1 MNASIR
7 TLDWRSLALAAPD
20 RVLIEAS
27 AGAGKTWTIAALYL
41 RLLLEGNDPPTVEK
55 ILVATF
61 TEAAARELRERLR
74 LRLADA
80 ERELQRILGV
90 ATIGAGEDG
99 ERDSVLEW
107 LADAFSEET
116 KTRKALRRI
125 QIARMDFERAPIGTI
140 HRLCQRFL
148 HDFPLESGVAAAQT
162 NLDED
167 ALLRECVEDFW
178 RRRYLAE
185 TATDSGEAE
194 LFGGGP
200 EKLLYD
206 VHTMLAQDARVLAAD
221 GLDALKAAITR
232 LRTPAASSSLRAL
245 CDASH
250 YKSPNISAVR
260 KRLVAIAE
268 ALEANIGVADVIDN
282 QVDKYFADSELD
294 KQQLDSSA
302 VRLRDHPLI
311 RDLREIKAL
320 AAKRGLFI
328 RGSVLVAA
336 CEFCRVEIPRRAEL
350 RQGQTY
356 SLLIRNVHARVCDAR
371 GAFAQ
376 TLFAAYPFALVDE
389 FQDTDK
395 QQFEIFD
402 AIYRHASR
410 APRGWLAMIGDPKQA
425 IYGFRGGDIAAYLAA
440 RERAATRCAMDTN
453 FRSTQA
459 LVEALNALYGA
470 GAAGF
475 GDTRIAYQPMRCGG
489 KAEGAALCRNGN
501 PVAPLHVHLFRGDAV
516 GENGK
521 AEAGLSALET
531 IALRDCAERIV
542 ELLNDAATSL
552 GDNRVRAQDIAV
564 LVPNNKQVSALRRLL
579 AARAVPCAGSGRDR
593 VFDGETAQEL
603 ELFLAAMLHAD
614 DDSAVRGA
622 LATTLLGY
630 DWHGIAGLQTDP
642 SAFERELDRFAH
654 WHALARSRGVF
665 GAVADLMA
673 QRAGALLRRDNGE
686 RILADLRHL
695 GELIAVREAEESG
708 IEGVIAW
715 FARTR
720 RDDAGDDERGH
731 HVRQASDADAVR
743 IMTLHAAKGLE
754 FPIVFL
760 PLAWRIAKR
769 DGQYQPKILRFH
781 DSDGAV
787 CIDAGSVEFDDS
799 LARHF
804 AEDLRERQRLLYVA
818 MTRAR
823 SALHVYWADRG
834 VPKDATA
841 WKIPAID
848 MLLRQA
854 QENSGLAF
862 GEADLPALARK
873 LGGIAV
879 IGPAA
884 HGATKHSATD
894 VARVD
899 FTPRSPLPALRP
911 FEWLHSFT
919 GITRRRIA
927 EDADAAA
934 ADESESAQPES
945 NETAAQAEH
954 AELLALDAFRGRRF
968 GDAVHAMLEESGM
981 RAVERSAL
989 LARLAVEGLVAA
1001 SPESESALRQM
1012 LERTR
1017 ASDLGNGLR
1026 LMDLPAHER
1035 VAEFGFRF
1043 PVAASLRELRAAC
1056 TAHGFAEVWPA
1067 HLRANE
1073 LRGMLTGFADL
1084 IYAHGGRYHVLDYK
1098 TNRLGTRLSDYAAP
1112 ALDAVMAEHFYPLQA
1127 LLYTLALHRYL
1138 QQRLP
1143 DYSPERHLGDSVYLF
1158 LRGVGLAPGAGVWQ
1172 RRWPAALIRD
1182 LDDVFADVDAAA

>member
-1 MNASIR
+1 MNDSIR
-7 TLDWRSLALAAPD
+7 PLDWRSLPLAAPD

-27 AGAGKTWTIAALYL
+27 AGTGKTWTIAALYL
-41 RLLLEGNDPPTVEK
+41 RLLLEGEDPPAVEK

-61 TEAAARELRERLR
+61 TEAAARELHERLR

-80 ERELQRILGV
+80 ERELQRILGA
-90 ATIGAGEDG
+90 ATIAAGEGG

-116 KTRKALRRI
+116 ETRRALRRI
-125 QIARMDFERAPIGTI
+125 QIARMDFDRAPIGTI
-140 HRLCQRFL
+140 HMLCQRFL
-148 HDFPLESGVAAAQT
+148 HDFPLDSGVAAAQA

-178 RRRYLAE
+178 RRRYLAD
-185 TATDSGEAE
+185 TAVDPAESE

-206 VHTMLAQDARVLAAD
+206 VHTLLAQDARVLAAD
-221 GLDALKAAITR
+221 GLQDLARGMESLHAEKSAAR
-232 LRTPAASSSLRAL
+232 LR
-245 CDASH
+245 
-250 YKSPNISAVR
+250 
-260 KRLVAIAE
+260 E
-268 ALEANIGVADVIDN
+268 
-282 QVDKYFADSELD
+282 
-294 KQQLDSSA
+294 
-302 VRLRDHPLI
+302 
-311 RDLREIKAL
+311 L
-320 AAKRGLFI
+320 AAKRELYAPRKTLLSNRLARIADALENGDDAEIHEALAAMPDAEQIDAQQRADTPLRLRDDPLIQRLMHLQGLARERKTFT
-328 RGSVLVAA
+328 RGRVLVAA
-336 CEFCRVEIPRRAEL
+336 REFCRVEIPRRAEQ

-376 TLFAAYPFALVDE
+376 TLFAAYPYALVDE

-402 AIYRHASR
+402 AIFRDANR

-440 RERAATRCAMDTN
+440 RASAATRCAMDTN

-459 LVEALNALYGA
+459 LVHALNALYGA

-501 PVAPLHVHLFRGDAV
+501 PAAPLHVHVFRGEAIGKN
-516 GENGK
+516 GEP
-521 AEAGLSALET
+521 ETGLSAQET

-542 ELLNDAATSL
+542 ELLNDPAASL
-552 GDNRVRAQDIAV
+552 GDNRVLAHDVAV
-564 LVPNNKQVSALRRLL
+564 LVPNNKQVGALRQLL
-579 AARAVPCAGSGRDR
+579 ARRAVSCAGSGRER

-603 ELFLAAMLHAD
+603 ELFLAAVLHPD
-614 DDSAVRGA
+614 DDGAVRGA
-622 LATTLLGY
+622 LSTALLGY
-630 DWHGIAGLQTDP
+630 GWRGIIGLQTDP
-642 SAFERELDRFAH
+642 PAFERELDRFAR

-665 GAVADLMA
+665 GAVADLTA
-673 QRAGALLRRDNGE
+673 QRASALLRRDDGA
-686 RILADLRHL
+686 RILADVRHL
-695 GELIAVREAEESG
+695 GELIAAREAEASG
-708 IEGVIAW
+708 IEGVITW

-720 RDDAGDDERGH
+720 RDGADDGERGH
-731 HVRQASDADAVR
+731 RVRPASDADAVR

-769 DGQYQPKILRFH
+769 DGQFQPKVLRFH
-781 DSDGAV
+781 ASDGTL
-787 CIDAGSVEFDDS
+787 CIDAGSGEFADN

-804 AEDLRERQRLLYVA
+804 AEDLGERERLLYVA

-834 VPKDATA
+834 VPENAPA

-848 MLLRQA
+848 RLLRQA
-854 QENSGLAF
+854 QVNSGLAF
-862 GEADLPALARK
+862 GEADLPSLAHQ
-873 LGGIAV
+873 LGGMSV
-879 IGPAA
+879 VGPAVP
-884 HGATKHSATD
+884 GAARHFATD

-899 FTPRSPLPALRP
+899 LTPRSPLPALRP

-919 GITRRRIA
+919 GITRWRIA
-927 EDADAAA
+927 DDADAAA
-934 ADESESAQPES
+934 ADESDAALPES
-945 NETAAQAEH
+945 NETAAQAEQ
-954 AELLALDAFRGRRF
+954 AELLALDVFRGRRF
-968 GDAVHAMLEESGM
+968 GDAVHALLEESGM

-989 LARLAVEGLVAA
+989 LARLAVEGLAA
-1001 SPESESALRQM
+1001 AGPDSESALLRM

-1017 ASDLGNGLR
+1017 ASDLGGGLR

-1043 PVAASLRELRAAC
+1043 PIAASLCELRAVCA
-1056 TAHGFAEVWPA
+1056 THGFAEVWPA

-1084 IYAHGGRYHVLDYK
+1084 ICAHGGRYHVLDYK
-1098 TNRLGTRLSDYAAP
+1098 TNRLGTRVSDYTGA
-1112 ALDAVMAEHFYPLQA
+1112 ALDAAMIEHCYPLQA

-1138 QQRLP
+1138 QQRLL

-1158 LRGVGLAPGAGVWQ
+1158 LRGVGLAAGAGVWR

-1182 LDDVFADVDAAA
+1182 LDAVFAGAEAAT

>member
-1 MNASIR
+1 MNAFIR
-7 TLDWRSLALAAPD
+7 TLAWRSLPLAAPD

-41 RLLLEGNDPPTVEK
+41 RLLLEGNDPPTVER

-90 ATIGAGEDG
+90 ATIGAGEGG
-99 ERDSVLEW
+99 ERDSVLKW
-107 LADAFSEET
+107 LADAFCEET
-116 KTRKALRRI
+116 ETRQALRRI
-125 QIARMDFERAPIGTI
+125 EIARMYFDRAPIGTI

-148 HDFPLESGVAAAQT
+148 HDFPLESGVVAAQT

-185 TATDSGEAE
+185 TAADSGEAE

-200 EKLLYD
+200 EKLLHD

-221 GLDALKAAITR
+221 GLEGLAR
-232 LRTPAASSSLRAL
+232 GVESLRAE
-245 CDASH
+245 
-250 YKSPNISAVR
+250 KSAMRLHELAANRELYAPRKSLLS
-260 KRLVAIAE
+260 KRLARIADALGNRDDVEMHE
-268 ALEANIGVADVIDN
+268 ALAAMPDAEEVDTQQRAD
-282 QVDKYFADSELD
+282 APL
-294 KQQLDSSA
+294 
-302 VRLRDHPLI
+302 RLRDDPLI
-311 RDLREIKAL
+311 LRLIHLQRL
-320 AAKRGLFI
+320 ARNRETFI
-328 RGSVLVAA
+328 RGRVLVAA

-402 AIYRHASR
+402 AIYRDANR

-440 RERAATRCAMDTN
+440 RESAATRCAMDTN

-459 LVEALNALYGA
+459 LVDALNALYSASA
-470 GAAGF
+470 GGF
-475 GDTRIAYQPMRCGG
+475 SDSRIAYLPMRCGG
-489 KAEGAALCRNGN
+489 KAEGAALRRDGD

-516 GENGK
+516 GKNG
-521 AEAGLSALET
+521 ETETGLAALEA

-542 ELLNDAATSL
+542 ELLNEAATSL

-564 LVPNNKQVSALRRLL
+564 LLPNNKQVSAVRRLL
-579 AARAVPCAGSGRDR
+579 AARAVPCAGSGRDS

-603 ELFLAAMLHAD
+603 ELFLAAVLHAD

-630 DWHGIAGLQTDP
+630 DWRGIVGLQTDP
-642 SAFERELDRFAH
+642 SAFARELDRFAH
-654 WHALARSRGVF
+654 WHALARSCGVF
-665 GAVADLMA
+665 GAVWDLMA
-673 QRAGALLRRDNGE
+673 QRAGALLQRDNGE

-695 GELIAVREAEESG
+695 GELIASREAEESG

-720 RDDAGDDERGH
+720 RDGAGDDERGH
-731 HVRQASDADAVR
+731 RVRPASDADAVR

-760 PLAWRIAKR
+760 PLVWRIAKR
-769 DGQYQPKILRFH
+769 DGQYQPKVLRFH
-781 DSDGAV
+781 DSDGRV
-787 CIDAGSVEFDDS
+787 CIDAGSVEFDDN

-804 AEDLRERQRLLYVA
+804 ADDLRERQRLLYVA
-818 MTRAR
+818 MTRAQ

-834 VPKDATA
+834 VPEDATA
-841 WKIPAID
+841 WKIPTID

-854 QENSGLAF
+854 QENSGLEF

-873 LGGIAV
+873 LGGMTV
-879 IGPAA
+879 IGPAV
-884 HGATKHSATD
+884 HGDAKHFATD
-894 VARVD
+894 DARVD
-899 FTPRSPLPALRP
+899 FTPRSPLPELRP

-919 GITRRRIA
+919 GITRRRVA

-934 ADESESAQPES
+934 ADESESVLPES
-945 NETAAQAEH
+945 NEVAAQAEH
-954 AELLALDAFRGRRF
+954 AELLALDAYRGRRF
-968 GDAVHAMLEESGM
+968 GDAVHATLEESGM
-981 RAVERSAL
+981 QAVERSAL

-1001 SPESESALRQM
+1001 GPESESESALRHM

-1017 ASDLGNGLR
+1017 ASDLGGGLR

-1043 PVAASLRELRAAC
+1043 PVAASLRELCAAC

-1098 TNRLGTRLSDYAAP
+1098 TNRLGTRLSDYTGA
-1112 ALDAVMAEHFYPLQA
+1112 ALDAAMAKHFYPLQA
-1127 LLYTLALHRYL
+1127 LLYTFALHRYL

-1158 LRGVGLAPGAGVWQ
+1158 LRGVGLAPGAGVWRQ
-1172 RRWPAALIRD
+1172 RWPAALIRD
-1182 LDDVFADVDAAA
+1182 LDDVFAGAEAAA